1 MHQVN
6 VVLFDGFETLDAYGP
21 VEIFG
26 RIGDQFSVRFFSAL
40 GGAVSSAQ
48 GVRAITE
55 PFSALESA
63 GGILLVPGG
72 AGTRALV
79 RDAAFVSALRAF
91 AEASEYVLTVCT
103 GSVLFSKTGLL
114 DGREATTNKRVFA
127 WAPQES
133 PSVKWVRKARWV
145 RDGVFYTSS
154 GVSAGMDMAY
164 AFVSDLLGEEVARR
178 QANEIEYFRH
188 ADPNDDPFAALYE

>member
-21 VEIFG
+21 VEILG
-26 RIGDQFSVRFFSAL
+26 RIEDQFSVRFFSAS
-40 GGAVSSAQ
+40 GDAVTSSQ
-48 GVRAITE
+48 GVRALTE
-55 PFSALESA
+55 PFSALDPA

-72 AGTRALV
+72 SGTRALV

-91 AEASEYVLTVCT
+91 AEASAYVLTVCT

-145 RDGVFYTSS
+145 RDGTFYTSS

-164 AFVSDLLGEEVARR
+164 AFVADLLGEEVARR

-188 ADPNDDPFAALYE
+188 TEPGDDPFAALYG

>member
-21 VEIFG
+21 VEILG
-26 RIGDQFSVRFFSAL
+26 RIGDRFSIRFFSAA
-40 GGAVSSAQ
+40 GGAVSSSQ
-48 GVRAITE
+48 GASALTE
-55 PFSALESA
+55 PFSALEPS

-79 RDAAFVSALRAF
+79 HDAAFVSSLRAF
-91 AEASEYVLTVCT
+91 AEASAYVLTVCT
-103 GSVLFSKTGLL
+103 GSILFSKTGLL

-145 RDGVFYTSS
+145 HDGVFYTSS

-164 AFVSDLLGEEVARR
+164 AFVADLLGEEVARQ

-188 ADPNDDPFAALYE
+188 ADPSDDPFAALYT